1 MLTIKQALTKIGGG
15 TLILPAIQRKFVWD
29 MSQIC
34 KLFDSMMRG
43 YPINTFMLWQVENR
57 DAIPNLKFYSILDN
71 YCERINEDNPEKVDL
86 VFPFMA
92 IIDGQQRMTAIK
104 IGIRGTYSVKKRY
117 ARWPSTHDESVLPK
131 RKLYLELTTKLDEEA
146 DDNDERLVYNFKF
159 LTNDE
164 YGEANNGD
172 KYWFPIGDIEI
183 IGGEK
188 DRQEP
193 PDQASA
199 SSKINKYIT
208 DNNIPHPDTAY
219 ELLLGLYNL
228 VYLDQ
233 VIKYHLETTQ
243 ESKRVLDIF
252 IRTNSGGTQLS
263 YSDLLMSFAVHH
275 WKNDAKEKIDQL
287 VRNIRLSKDM
297 GFSVDRDYVL
307 KASLL
312 LTGHQVKFSLSA
324 LNRDV
329 VKDIETHWD
338 DISGSLIAALKLVRG
353 FGLDDASLKSKNATI
368 PIAYYLFKRKFSNT
382 KLYKKIITKAP
393 NSLILSEVRLMKKWL
408 MLSLVNRVFG
418 GQSDGILSKLRT
430 ILDDN
435 SEAVSFP
442 LESIL
447 NGFRGST
454 KSLFMSEDEI
464 ELLLKTQKD
473 DYLCY
478 TILALISP
486 ELDDSYSIDIDHLHP
501 ASSFKN
507 KGKLKALLEDDF
519 NLIDQEFFLKQENWN
534 SLPNLMLRV
543 RASNQSKN
551 DTALDKWYSDSNEAD
566 KALALIPP
574 DSNLML
580 SSFQDL
586 FNARKQL
593 MKERLI
599 NLGLIADDQEDD
611 TELSL

>member
-1 MLTIKQALTKIGGG
+1 MLTVKQALNKIGSG

-43 YPINTFMLWQVENR
+43 YPINTFMFWNVERR

-92 IIDGQQRMTAIK
+92 VIDGQQRMTAIK
-104 IGIRGTYSVKKRY
+104 IGLRGTYSVKKRY
-117 ARWPSTHDESVLPK
+117 ARWPSTHDEEVLP
-131 RKLYLELTTKLDEEA
+131 RRRLYLELTTKLDEEA

-164 YGEANNGD
+164 YEIVNNGD
-172 KYWFPIGDIEI
+172 KYWFLIGNIET
-183 IGGEK
+183 IGGENE
-188 DRQEP
+188 RPEP
-193 PDQASA
+193 PEIAIVSRE
-199 SSKINKYIT
+199 INNYIAA
-208 DNNIPHPDTAY
+208 NNIPNPDTAF
-219 ELLLGLYNL
+219 ELLYGLYNL

-233 VIKYHLETTQ
+233 IIKYHLETTQ
-243 ESKRVLDIF
+243 ESERVLDIF

-275 WKNDAKEKIDQL
+275 WKKDAKEKIDQL

-312 LTGHQVKFSLSA
+312 LTGHQIKFSLSA

-338 DISGSLIAALKLVRG
+338 DISGSLIAAFKMVRG

-382 KLYKKIITKAP
+382 KLYKKINTKAP
-393 NSLILSEVRLMKKWL
+393 NSFILSEVRLIKKWL

-430 ILDDN
+430 IIDDS
-435 SEAVSFP
+435 SEAESFP

-447 NGFRGST
+447 NGFRGTT

-464 ELLLKTQKD
+464 NVLLKTQKD

-486 ELDDSYSIDIDHLHP
+486 ELDDSYTIDIDHLHP
-501 ASSFKN
+501 ASSFKS
-507 KGKLKALLEDDF
+507 KSKLKTLLGNDY
-519 NLIDQEFFLKQENWN
+519 NSINQEFFMKQDNWN
-534 SLPNLMLRV
+534 SLPNLMLRY

-551 DTALDKWYSDSNEAD
+551 DTALEKWYSAANEAD

-574 DSNLML
+574 DSSLKL

-611 TELSL
+611 TE